1 LSTLELNINQIVT
14 FNPSI
19 ALPASLTQLGLGDN
33 NIVTFNPSIALPA
46 SLIQLGLNGNLIV
59 VFNPTIPLP
68 NSLEG
73 LDLAN
78 NLMTTAGY
86 TTSQTWAN
94 AQTSFTSLC
103 AVSFAANVNSITGTN
118 LETILISK
126 NCLVFA

>member
-1 LSTLELNINQIVT
+1 LSTLQLNLNQIVT

-19 ALPASLTQLGLGDN
+19 ALPASLTQLGLGGNQIVTFNPTIALPTNLNDLGLGGN
-33 NIVTFNPSIALPA
+33 QIVTFNPSIALP
-46 SLIQLGLNGNLIV
+46 
-59 VFNPTIPLP
+59 
-68 NSLEG
+68 NSLQG
-73 LDLAN
+73 LDLAS

-103 AVSFAANVNSITGTN
+103 AVSFATNVNSITGTN

-126 NCLVFA
+126 NCLVIA